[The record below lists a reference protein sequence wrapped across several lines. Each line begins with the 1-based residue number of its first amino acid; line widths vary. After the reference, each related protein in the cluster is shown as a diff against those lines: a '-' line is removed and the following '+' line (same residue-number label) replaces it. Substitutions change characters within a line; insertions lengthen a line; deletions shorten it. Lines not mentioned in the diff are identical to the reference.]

1 MKRQKP
7 PRSGF
12 PFSRNILVGLP
23 GEYSSHL
30 AKNASRVALPRGQ
43 VLFRK
48 GAPGDGCYWLQ
59 RGVLKV
65 CVASQSGEERTL
77 AILGPGAIVGELA
90 MIDALPRSATVEA
103 ITDCDLAFVSGTA
116 FKACLQDH
124 PEIYSH
130 LVLTLVARLRQAD
143 EEAAATSFLTVKARI
158 ARALLQFAEH
168 LGREIGGDHIELV
181 HKIQQTELASMAGV
195 ARESVSRALSDWKRQ
210 NVVIKGFPNR
220 YLIHKER
227 LQHEAIDRTR

>member
-1 MKRQKP
+1 
-7 PRSGF
+7 
-12 PFSRNILVGLP
+12 
-23 GEYSSHL
+23 SSDL
-30 AKNASRVALPRGQ
+30 
-43 VLFRK
+43 
-48 GAPGDGCYWLQ
+48 
-59 RGVLKV
+59 
-65 CVASQSGEERTL
+65 L

-143 EEAAATSFLTVKARI
+143 EEAAAASFLTVKARI

-168 LGREIGGDHIELV
+168 LGRETDDGRIEIV
-181 HKIQQTELASMAGV
+181 HKIQQTDLASMAGV
-195 ARESVSRALSDWKRQ
+195 ARESVSRTVSDWKRRD
-210 NVVIKGFPNR
+210 VIRKPLPNH
-220 YLIHKER
+220 YVFHKET
-227 LQHEAIDRTR
+227 LQREAADFLQ